1 MISPSQSTGTGIAA
15 RIALWRA
22 GRAPSA
28 TGFVSQPEPRSMGQY
43 ARGKQL
49 IAGNFLISGQLISAP
64 NTSIWDIAL
73 TRQSEAQV
81 IPDER
86 AGFAWLDDLAAVGDA
101 QARKLAQDWTWG
113 WMARF
118 GRGKGAGWSA
128 DLIGRRLIRWI
139 NHAPFLLGA
148 RTPQQSA
155 QYFKMLST
163 QVVFL
168 SGQWQKAASGLP
180 RIEALSGLIYAG
192 LALDGMAAVIGPAE
206 YALCSECDKNIGQD
220 GSINSRNPEELLEIF
235 TLLTWAEHAMA
246 NVGRPPPKALSA
258 AIERIAPC
266 LRLLRHGDGALARFH
281 GGGQGAEGRL
291 SQSLAAAGIKAS
303 GFTGPS
309 FAMGYA
315 RLSAGRSSV
324 IIDVAS
330 PPKGRNAHASTTGFE
345 LTSGRRPL
353 IVNCGTGRPFGLEW
367 WRAARATV
375 SHSTLS
381 LEGSSSSRILSKR
394 GNSPAHSFGDAASVQ
409 DLKYANLDD
418 GLHLSLAH
426 DGWLR
431 THGLSHLR
439 ELWLTPDG
447 RALSGLDVMQAPDE
461 TAKKRLDKV
470 LSDHWFEGIGLS
482 IRFHLHPDVDS
493 AVDLYGKAVSLSLKS
508 GEIWIFRHDGRATLT
523 LEPSIYLDETRLN
536 PRPAQ
541 QIVLTCR
548 ARDAQTRIG
557 WTLAKAQDTPLAIR
571 DIAQDEPADMVFSK
585 GA

>member
-1 MISPSQSTGTGIAA
+1 MIRQSQSTGTGIAA

-22 GRAPSA
+22 HRAPSA
-28 TGFVSQPEPRSMGQY
+28 TGFVSQPEPRSIGQY

-49 IAGNFLISGQLISAP
+49 IAGNFLVAGHLISAP

-73 TRQSEAQV
+73 PRQNAV
-81 IPDER
+81 HFLPDER

-101 QARKLAQDWTWG
+101 QARALAQDWTWG

-155 QYFKMLST
+155 HYFKMLST
-163 QVVFL
+163 QVTFL
-168 SGQWQKAASGLP
+168 AGQWEKAASGLP
-180 RIEALSGLIYAG
+180 RIEAVCGLIYAG
-192 LALDGMAAVIGPAE
+192 LALDGMAGLIGPAE
-206 YALCSECDKNIGQD
+206 TALCRECDKNIAAD
-220 GSINSRNPEELLEIF
+220 GSISSRNPQELLEIF

-246 NVGRPPPKALSA
+246 NVGRPPPKALSG

-281 GGGQGAEGRL
+281 GGGQGHQGRL
-291 SQSLAAAGIKAS
+291 SQSLAASGIKAT

-324 IIDVAS
+324 IMDVAA
-330 PPKGRNAHASTTGFE
+330 PPTGRNAHASTTGFE

-353 IVNCGTGRPFGLEW
+353 IVNCGTGRPFGQDW

-381 LEGSSSSRILSKR
+381 LEGSSSSRMLSTKGSR
-394 GNSPAHSFGDAASVQ
+394 PDHSFGDAACVH

-418 GLHLSLAH
+418 GLHLSLSH
-426 DGWLR
+426 DGWVR
-431 THGLSHLR
+431 THGLVHLR

-447 RALSGLDVMQAPDE
+447 RTLSGLDVMQADE
-461 TAKKRLDKV
+461 GARKKRLDKV

-493 AVDLYGKAVSLSLKS
+493 QVDLYGKAVSLSLKS
-508 GEIWIFRHDGRATLT
+508 GEMWIFRHDGRATLT
-523 LEPSIYLDETRLN
+523 LEPSIYLDETRLH

-571 DIAQDEPADMVFSK
+571 DIAQDELVDI
-585 GA
+585 